1 MTSIKKD
8 PKIPT
13 KKGLQI
19 YSSFKNSNQSIYN
32 LQWGVGSTRKHISG
46 TQDETQIL
54 GVLIIFD
61 LRLLKHVKYKSK
73 LLEAIWEKKNN
84 NLSIEI

>member
-13 KKGLQI
+13 KKGLKI
-19 YSSFKNSNQSIYN
+19 YSYFKNSNQSIYN
-32 LQWGVGSTRKHISG
+32 LQWGRGESTRKHISG

-61 LRLLKHVKYKSK
+61 LRLLKHGKYKSK
-73 LLEAIWEKKNN
+73 THKSNMGKEEQ
-84 NLSIEI
+84 